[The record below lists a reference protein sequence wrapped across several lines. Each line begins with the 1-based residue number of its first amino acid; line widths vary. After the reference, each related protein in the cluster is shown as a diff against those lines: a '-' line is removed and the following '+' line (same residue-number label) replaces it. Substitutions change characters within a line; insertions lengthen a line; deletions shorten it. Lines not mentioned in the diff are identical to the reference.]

1 MKNSNTVAAERR
13 MDLASLFCMIGRH
26 GPAVALAVIAM
37 MSVLAGF
44 VIYRTVRGKR
54 RKATAAAD
62 DGDDQSPPGA
72 ERDASVIQPSPE
84 EPRRSAESTDINNE
98 GSDMK
103 EAVDLIQ
110 SDLVIRHRR
119 AAAAVAAA
127 AEKKPSPY
135 SPPNSNIQVPE
146 NKNTTSDVTEEMVFV
161 RASHKV
167 AETYAEEANQGD
179 TYTVAKM
186 VMKDNVD
193 CHQGVTDDVVEDVI
207 EAAHGNDSCL
217 KEPEPINEEKVLKAE
232 CQEIEDVSTEKDVL
246 DKKTRQEEENFL
258 LCDLNN
264 PVCFGQTH
272 HMSERGDDD
281 RLQVNK
287 TTLETNS
294 IESNSEE
301 PAIYMEDVPDTCI
314 CYSKDEELEKE
325 GEKNEDERAEE
336 ECVDNQVIAQQADVW
351 FSTIEQEEE
360 TNLPSTQQDQ
370 CDHMTDNVVASIRHS
385 DWDEDIGVAGE
396 MIEEVVDKDHLNK
409 PTAVGCDTH
418 LPQFDEQEV
427 AIKQKAENCLTC
439 NEDDGVLYD
448 CIDQERD
455 RMLNSDSIVAC
466 SEECGSSSVAL
477 SCLSMPVKVDNHDN
491 ILSDITTDIKV
502 KISGI
507 ADSPDLLL
515 DCQQPQKEDK
525 KVLSLDED
533 TDSTILGSQ
542 MSSHETKNQPENNKN
557 GSNVMLADEFSDH
570 VHDPHSESYKDQ
582 QSVQMI
588 RNEAFEKGCVAAN
601 PDAVEITASEKV
613 QEISF
618 PHPPTIR
625 QDEQSHSMENDETSD
640 KTRVHSV
647 SDTNVCHI
655 ARLTAL
661 LKSEEISHPDML
673 CSTQDQQSDH
683 MNNNDFPEVTTSAA
697 PPDLTED
704 INPPIYQ
711 IYLSSFE
718 QSECRYNDLS
728 PPAVGEESG
737 ISSMAVSPD
746 FQDASYDV
754 AIGNMVLPVI
764 DCYQQAEGQIEA
776 QNSLF
781 ADDVAVSVMNENTAG
796 RMFGPYLS
804 RHSQEPNCEQTDWA
818 KYESFAANE
827 DMFGHE
833 IEDGYHKAM
842 DQFMAQISASVTSFT
857 DDLKIQTDM
866 KAVIEV
872 SEMKEKKAGLCVE
885 KKKENKEEEE
895 KEEDYEK
902 TEISIMEATMDN
914 NEWITESNYQVLPWL
929 GLSASSFVQDQTKI
943 NQLPTE
949 ECQYISAGTDTTC
962 IDTTDIPPSTED
974 IALSLVEE
982 NTENNKKVVAV
993 QPMPQNVNVTF
1004 RVHYFTQSPYQ
1015 TVAVTGNQ
1023 QELGNWKGFI
1033 PLERAKDGHWATV
1046 VSLPA
1051 ESNVEWKFVVLDKG
1065 EVCRWEECGNRLLD
1079 TGYGDDLLVHKWW
1092 GLL

>member
-1 MKNSNTVAAERR
+1 MKNSNTVAVERR

-103 EAVDLIQ
+103 EDVDLIQ

-127 AEKKPSPY
+127 DEKKPSPY

-167 AETYAEEANQGD
+167 AGTYAEEASRGD

-193 CHQGVTDDVVEDVI
+193 CHKGVTDDAVEDVI
-207 EAAHGNDSCL
+207 EAARGNDSCL
-217 KEPEPINEEKVLKAE
+217 KEPEPIDEEKVLKAE
-232 CQEIEDVSTEKDVL
+232 CQEIEDVSTEKDVF
-246 DKKTRQEEENFL
+246 DKKTRQEEENFV
-258 LCDLNN
+258 LCDLSN
-264 PVCFGQTH
+264 PVCFGQTP

-281 RLQVNK
+281 RLQVDK

-301 PAIYMEDVPDTCI
+301 PVIYMEDVPDTCI

-325 GEKNEDERAEE
+325 GEKDEDERAEE
-336 ECVDNQVIAQQADVW
+336 ECVDNQ
-351 FSTIEQEEE
+351 E
-360 TNLPSTQQDQ
+360 P
-370 CDHMTDNVVASIRHS
+370 H
-385 DWDEDIGVAGE
+385 
-396 MIEEVVDKDHLNK
+396 
-409 PTAVGCDTH
+409 
-418 LPQFDEQEV
+418 
-427 AIKQKAENCLTC
+427 
-439 NEDDGVLYD
+439 
-448 CIDQERD
+448 
-455 RMLNSDSIVAC
+455 
-466 SEECGSSSVAL
+466 CG
-477 SCLSMPVKVDNHDN
+477 
-491 ILSDITTDIKV
+491 
-502 KISGI
+502 
-507 ADSPDLLL
+507 
-515 DCQQPQKEDK
+515 
-525 KVLSLDED
+525 
-533 TDSTILGSQ
+533 
-542 MSSHETKNQPENNKN
+542 
-557 GSNVMLADEFSDH
+557 
-570 VHDPHSESYKDQ
+570 
-582 QSVQMI
+582 
-588 RNEAFEKGCVAAN
+588 
-601 PDAVEITASEKV
+601 
-613 QEISF
+613 
-618 PHPPTIR
+618 
-625 QDEQSHSMENDETSD
+625 
-640 KTRVHSV
+640 
-647 SDTNVCHI
+647 
-655 ARLTAL
+655 
-661 LKSEEISHPDML
+661 
-673 CSTQDQQSDH
+673 
-683 MNNNDFPEVTTSAA
+683 
-697 PPDLTED
+697 
-704 INPPIYQ
+704 
-711 IYLSSFE
+711 
-718 QSECRYNDLS
+718 
-728 PPAVGEESG
+728 
-737 ISSMAVSPD
+737 
-746 FQDASYDV
+746 
-754 AIGNMVLPVI
+754 
-764 DCYQQAEGQIEA
+764 
-776 QNSLF
+776 
-781 ADDVAVSVMNENTAG
+781 
-796 RMFGPYLS
+796 
-804 RHSQEPNCEQTDWA
+804 QTDWT

-842 DQFMAQISASVTSFT
+842 DQFMAQVSASVASFT

-866 KAVIEV
+866 QAVIEV
-872 SEMKEKKAGLCVE
+872 SEMKEKKAGVCVE
-885 KKKENKEEEE
+885 KKKRNKEEEE

-949 ECQYISAGTDTTC
+949 ECQYISAGTDNTC

>member
-103 EAVDLIQ
+103 EDVDLIQ

-119 AAAAVAAA
+119 AAAAVVA

-232 CQEIEDVSTEKDVL
+232 CQEIEDVSTEKDVF
-246 DKKTRQEEENFL
+246 DKKTRQEEENFV
-258 LCDLNN
+258 LCDLKN
-264 PVCFGQTH
+264 PVCFGQT
-272 HMSERGDDD
+272 SERGDDD

-287 TTLETNS
+287 TTLETSS

-301 PAIYMEDVPDTCI
+301 PVIYMEDVRDTCI
-314 CYSKDEELEKE
+314 CYSKDEELERE
-325 GEKNEDERAEE
+325 GEKDEDERAEE
-336 ECVDNQVIAQQADVW
+336 ECVDNQ
-351 FSTIEQEEE
+351 E
-360 TNLPSTQQDQ
+360 
-370 CDHMTDNVVASIRHS
+370 
-385 DWDEDIGVAGE
+385 
-396 MIEEVVDKDHLNK
+396 
-409 PTAVGCDTH
+409 
-418 LPQFDEQEV
+418 
-427 AIKQKAENCLTC
+427 
-439 NEDDGVLYD
+439 
-448 CIDQERD
+448 
-455 RMLNSDSIVAC
+455 
-466 SEECGSSSVAL
+466 
-477 SCLSMPVKVDNHDN
+477 
-491 ILSDITTDIKV
+491 
-502 KISGI
+502 
-507 ADSPDLLL
+507 
-515 DCQQPQKEDK
+515 
-525 KVLSLDED
+525 
-533 TDSTILGSQ
+533 
-542 MSSHETKNQPENNKN
+542 
-557 GSNVMLADEFSDH
+557 
-570 VHDPHSESYKDQ
+570 PH
-582 QSVQMI
+582 
-588 RNEAFEKGCVAAN
+588 
-601 PDAVEITASEKV
+601 
-613 QEISF
+613 
-618 PHPPTIR
+618 
-625 QDEQSHSMENDETSD
+625 
-640 KTRVHSV
+640 
-647 SDTNVCHI
+647 
-655 ARLTAL
+655 
-661 LKSEEISHPDML
+661 
-673 CSTQDQQSDH
+673 
-683 MNNNDFPEVTTSAA
+683 
-697 PPDLTED
+697 
-704 INPPIYQ
+704 
-711 IYLSSFE
+711 
-718 QSECRYNDLS
+718 
-728 PPAVGEESG
+728 
-737 ISSMAVSPD
+737 
-746 FQDASYDV
+746 
-754 AIGNMVLPVI
+754 
-764 DCYQQAEGQIEA
+764 
-776 QNSLF
+776 
-781 ADDVAVSVMNENTAG
+781 
-796 RMFGPYLS
+796 
-804 RHSQEPNCEQTDWA
+804 CEQTDWT

-1023 QELGNWKGFI
+1023 QELGNWKEFI